1 MEKSKKK
8 KIGAVLVQGGGIAGV
23 QASLDLAN
31 SGFKVYLVENSAAI
45 GGMMAHLDKTFP
57 TGDCA
62 TCIVSPKLVECARN
76 LNIEILTLSKLE
88 KLEGTPGNFKAYVK
102 RSPRYIDEKICN
114 DCGDCTKACPVEID
128 DSYNRDLG
136 KRKVIQKYSP
146 QAIPN
151 KPRILKLGH
160 SPCKMNCPA
169 NINVQGYIQL
179 IKKKEYVKAAD
190 LIRERNPLAAICGRV
205 CPAPCE
211 SACTRSNVDAP
222 LAIRQL
228 KRFAVDQ
235 EIRMVKAGELALP
248 EEKSPP
254 ADAPKIAI
262 IGAGPAGLTAAGD
275 LANSGFAVTVY
286 EASSSAGGMLLWG
299 IPPYRLPKDILAYE
313 VQLIRRKGVTIVL
326 NCRIGKDKTIEELQK
341 ENAAVFISAGAHV
354 SRKLGVPGE
363 EKSGVDFGVEFL
375 RQAGSKDDKPC
386 VGRHVLVIGGGNV
399 AVDVARTT
407 LRLGAKQ
414 VEMVALEKRDEMP
427 AYKEEIEATLAEGIT
442 INNGCGPNRIIGDG
456 SVTAIEL
463 RQCTRVF
470 DENGRFS
477 PLYNQENLKT
487 INADQII
494 VAIGQAVSPDLL
506 KHCGVGTERGCFVA
520 DPVTLETSVQGIFA
534 GGENATGPGSVIQA
548 VAAGKRA
555 AESIER
561 YLNGK
566 DLRAARFSDTLKP
579 LADELLPSTDDVEKK
594 KRADAA
600 MLPACERTADFREIE
615 AGFSVEEAVAEAER
629 CLNCAFCSEC
639 MACVSACDKKA
650 VDHAMAEETITLNV
664 GSVILTPGFE
674 EFDAKRKG
682 EYGFNRYRNVLTSVQ
697 FERMLS
703 AAGPF
708 AGHVVRRDDGKEAK
722 RIAWIQC
729 VGSRDAK
736 CGNEYCSSIC
746 CMATTKQAL
755 VASEHS
761 AGLQATIFYMDIR
774 AFGKDFDQYYERARS
789 KENIEYIKSIPSRAI
804 QVPGSMDIRLRYVDG
819 NFKQVERD
827 FDLVVLAVG
836 LDPKPNV
843 SASMAQLGIELNEF
857 GFCKTSR
864 FLPLETSSPG
874 VFVAGAFQEPK
885 DIPETVTQASA
896 AASMAMELLA
906 SARNTL
912 ITKKTYPPE
921 HDVGDDE
928 PRIGVFVCH
937 CGINI
942 AATVDVEKVTEAISK
957 DPHVVVA
964 SHTMYTCSDASL
976 SEIKKR
982 IEEFQLNRVVVASCM
997 PRTHEPLFRETLRE
1011 AGLNPYL
1018 FELANIRDQCSWVH
1032 SSEPDVATLKAIEL
1046 VRMSIARAR
1055 FLKPLVGESLAINQ
1069 DGLVIGGGLSGMT
1082 AALSLANQGFKVSL
1096 IEKSGTLG
1104 GQILNIHSVLE
1115 NDDPYFFTANIL
1127 YQTQNH
1133 RNIKVYLH
1141 SEVTKVNGHI
1151 GKFLV
1156 TIAEKGKGNGQGDIA
1171 RTEISCGAIIVATGA
1186 EPAKTGEFLYGES
1199 ENILTQIELEQ
1210 LLHADKFKGHGK
1222 NIIMIQCV
1230 GSRNDKHPYCSRICC
1245 SMAVKNALS
1254 IKKKN
1259 PDANIYILYRDIRTY
1274 GFREKYYRMARDAG
1288 IVFVRY
1294 DEGKPPVVSRDN
1306 GLLVQV
1312 DSPDVNDRVEI
1323 EADHVIL
1330 STGISAP
1337 AGNRQ
1342 LSDMLKLQLNADGFF
1357 LEAHV
1362 KLRPVDFATEGI
1374 YLCGLAHS
1382 PKMIDENISQ
1392 ARAAASRAATVLS
1405 KTHLDVGAQVAE
1417 VNQDKCISCMTC
1429 VHVCPYGAPFANVD
1443 NKGEITAA
1451 KCMGCG
1457 ICASECPAC
1466 AIQLNHFESMQ
1477 FNAMLENLLEHH
1489 LTVDCNEDR
1498 GIL

>member
-1 MEKSKKK
+1 MEKGKKK

-31 SGFKVYLVENSAAI
+31 SGFKVYLVESSAAI

-88 KLEGTPGNFKAYVK
+88 KLEGTPGNFKAHVRK
-102 RSPRYIDEKICN
+102 SPRYIDEKICN

-128 DSYNRDLG
+128 DRYNRDLG
-136 KRKVIQKYSP
+136 KRKVIQKYSA

-160 SPCKMNCPA
+160 SPCRMECPA

-179 IKKKEYVKAAD
+179 IRKKEYVKAAN
-190 LIRERNPLAAICGRV
+190 LIRERNPLAGICGRV

-211 SACTRSNVDAP
+211 TACTRANVDSA

-235 EIRMVKAGELALP
+235 EIKMVNAGELALP
-248 EEKSPP
+248 EEKSPAP
-254 ADAPKIAI
+254 NAPKIAI

-275 LANSGFAVTVY
+275 LADSGFAVTVY
-286 EASSSAGGMLLWG
+286 EASGTAGGMLLWG
-299 IPPYRLPKDILAYE
+299 IPAYRLPKDILAYE
-313 VQLIRRKGVTIVL
+313 VELIRRKGVRMIL
-326 NCRIGKDKTIEELQK
+326 NCRIGADKTIEELRK
-341 ENAAVFISAGAHV
+341 EYSAVFISAGAHV

-363 EKSGVDFGVEFL
+363 EASGVDYGVEFL
-375 RQAGSKDDKPC
+375 RQAGSADDKPR

-399 AVDVARTT
+399 AVDVARTA
-407 LRLGAKQ
+407 LRLGATQ

-427 AYKEEIEATLAEGIT
+427 AYKEEIAATLAEGIV
-442 INNGCGPNRIIGDG
+442 IHNGWGPNRIIGEG
-456 SVTAIEL
+456 SVTGIEL
-463 RQCTRVF
+463 RECTRVF
-470 DENGRFS
+470 DENRRFS
-477 PLYNQENLKT
+477 PLYDPTHLKT
-487 INADQII
+487 IDADQII

-506 KHCGVGTERGCFVA
+506 THCGLAMQRGCFTA
-520 DPVTLETSVQGIFA
+520 DPVTLETSVPGIFA

-561 YLNGK
+561 H
-566 DLRAARFSDTLKP
+566 LRGRELRTDRFSDTLKP
-579 LADELLPSTDDVEKK
+579 LPDEHLPSTDNVEK
-594 KRADAA
+594 RARAEAA
-600 MLPACERTADFREIE
+600 LLPAGERTVDFREIE
-615 AGFSVEEAVAEAER
+615 AGFSVEEATAEADR
-629 CLNCAFCSEC
+629 CLNCALCSEC
-639 MACVSACDKKA
+639 MECVAACDKKA
-650 VDHAMAEETITLNV
+650 VDHAMTEETVVLDV

-674 EFDAKRKG
+674 EFDAERKG

-729 VGSRDAK
+729 AGSRDVK
-736 CGNEYCSSIC
+736 SGNPYCSSIC

-755 VASEHS
+755 VAGEHV
-761 AGLQATIFYMDIR
+761 AGLTATIFNMDIR
-774 AFGKDFDQYYERARS
+774 AFGKDFDQYYERA
-789 KENIEYIKSIPSRAI
+789 KGKDNIEYIKSIPSRII
-804 QVPGSMDIRLRYVDG
+804 QVPGSLDVRLRYVDE
-819 NFKQVERD
+819 NFKTIERD

-843 SASMAQLGIELNEF
+843 SAGMAQLGIELNEF

-864 FLPLETSSPG
+864 FLPLETSRPG

-896 AASMAMELLA
+896 AASMSMELLA

-912 ITKKTYPPE
+912 IAKKSYPLE
-921 HDVGDDE
+921 HDYGDDE

-942 AATVDVEKVTEAISK
+942 AATVDVEKVTAAISG

-982 IEEFQLNRVVVASCM
+982 IEEFRLNRVVVASCT

-1032 SSEPDVATLKAIEL
+1032 STEPDLATQKAIEL

-1055 FLKPLVGESLAINQ
+1055 LLRPLAGESLAIVQ
-1069 DGLVIGGGLSGMT
+1069 DGVVIGGGLSGMT
-1082 AALSLANQGFKVSL
+1082 AALSLADQGFKVSL
-1096 IEKSGTLG
+1096 VEKSETLG
-1104 GQILNIHSVLE
+1104 GQMRNVHTILE
-1115 NDDPYFFTANIL
+1115 GNDTAGFL
-1127 YQTQNH
+1127 SDLLDRTQSH
-1133 RNIKVYLH
+1133 RNIKVHLN
-1141 SEVTKVNGHI
+1141 SEVVKVSGHI
-1151 GKFLV
+1151 GKFV
-1156 TIAEKGKGNGQGDIA
+1156 VSVSGRGKGNGGGEVAKTD
-1171 RTEISCGAIIVATGA
+1171 ISCGAIIVATGA
-1186 EPAKTGEFLYGES
+1186 EAAKASGFLYGES
-1199 ENILTQIELEQ
+1199 DQVLTQAELENR
-1210 LLHADKFKGHGK
+1210 LHEDRFDGAAK
-1222 NIIMIQCV
+1222 NIVMIQCA
-1230 GSRNDKHPYCSRICC
+1230 GSRNDERPYCSRICC
-1245 SMAVKNALS
+1245 SMAVKNALAV
-1254 IKKKN
+1254 KKKH
-1259 PDANIYILYRDIRTY
+1259 PDARVFILYRDMRTY
-1274 GFREKYYRMARDAG
+1274 GFREKYYRAARDAG
-1288 IVFVRY
+1288 IVFIRY
-1294 DEGKPPVVSRDN
+1294 NEGNPPEVLQGN

-1330 STGISAP
+1330 STGVSAP

-1342 LSDMLKLQLNADGFF
+1342 LSDMLKLQINNDGFF

-1382 PKMIDENISQ
+1382 PKMMDENISQ

-1405 KTHLDVGAQVAE
+1405 KTHLEVGAQVSE

-1429 VHVCPYGAPFANVD
+1429 VHVCPYGAPFANAD
-1443 NKGEITAA
+1443 NKGEIAAA

-1457 ICASECPAC
+1457 ICVSECPAR
-1466 AIQLNHFESMQ
+1466 AIQLHHFETGQ
-1477 FNAMLENLLEHH
+1477 FDAMLEELLGEPS
-1489 LTVDCNEDR
+1489 TVDCN
-1498 GIL
+1498 

>member
-1 MEKSKKK
+1 MEKVKKK

-76 LNIEILTLSKLE
+76 HNIEILTLSTLE
-88 KLEGTPGNFKAYVK
+88 KLEGTPGNFKATVK
-102 RSPRYIDEKICN
+102 KSPRYIDEKICN

-128 DSYNRDLG
+128 DRFNRDLG
-136 KRKVIQKYSP
+136 KRKVIQKYSA

-160 SPCKMNCPA
+160 APCKMECPA

-179 IKKKEYVKAAD
+179 IKKKEYAKAAN

-211 SACTRSNVDAP
+211 SACTRADVDAP

-228 KRFAVDQ
+228 KRFAADQ
-235 EIRMVKAGELALP
+235 EIAMVKAGELALP
-248 EEKSPP
+248 EEKSP
-254 ADAPKIAI
+254 AANALKVAI
-262 IGAGPAGLTAAGD
+262 VGAGPAGLTAAGD
-275 LANSGFAVTVY
+275 LAGKGFAVTVY
-286 EASSSAGGMLLWG
+286 EASDTAGGMLRWG

-313 VQLIRRKGVTIVL
+313 VELIRRRGVRIVL
-326 NCRIGKDKTIEELQK
+326 NCRLGKDKTMEELRK

-363 EKSGVDFGVEFL
+363 ERSGVDFGVEFL
-375 RQAGSKDDKPC
+375 RQAGDKENKPR
-386 VGRHVLVIGGGNV
+386 VGERVVVIGGGNV
-399 AVDVARTT
+399 AVDVARTA
-407 LRLGAKQ
+407 LRLGARH
-414 VEMVALEKRDEMP
+414 VEMVSLEQREEMP
-427 AYKEEIEATLAEGIT
+427 AYREEIAATLAEGIA
-442 INNGCGPNRIIGDG
+442 IHNGWGPNRILGDG
-456 SVTAIEL
+456 AVTGIEL
-463 RQCTRVF
+463 KECTRVF
-470 DENGRFS
+470 DENRRFS
-477 PLYNQENLKT
+477 PAYNQDHLIT
-487 INADQII
+487 IDADQII
-494 VAIGQAVSPDLL
+494 VAIGQVVSADLL
-506 KHCGVGTERGCFVA
+506 NQCGVGTARGCFTA

-561 YLNGK
+561 FLTGK
-566 DLRAARFSDTLKP
+566 ELRTDRFTDTLKP
-579 LADELLPSTDDVEKK
+579 LPEELLPSTDDVEKK
-594 KRADAA
+594 ARAEAA
-600 MLPACERTADFREIE
+600 VLPVGERTGNFREIE
-615 AGFSVEEAVAEAER
+615 SGLSEEEALAEAER
-629 CLNCAFCSEC
+629 CLNCAICSEC
-639 MACVSACDKKA
+639 MECVAACDKKA
-650 VDHAMAEETITLNV
+650 VVHGMQEEIIILDV
-664 GSVILTPGFE
+664 GSVILTPGFVE
-674 EFDAKRKG
+674 YGAKRKG
-682 EYGFNRYRNVLTSVQ
+682 EYGFNRYQNVLTSVQ

-703 AAGPF
+703 AAGPY

-761 AGLQATIFYMDIR
+761 AGLEATIFYMDIR
-774 AFGKDFDQYYERARS
+774 AFGKDFDQYYERARG
-789 KENIEYIKSIPSRAI
+789 KENIEYIKSIPSRAL
-804 QVPGSMDIRLRYVDG
+804 QVPGSMDIRLRYLDG
-819 NFKQVERD
+819 NQKQVERD

-836 LDPKPNV
+836 LDPKPEV
-843 SASMAQLGIELNEF
+843 SAGMARLGIELNGF

-864 FLPLETSSPG
+864 FSPLETSRPG

-896 AASMAMELLA
+896 AASMAMELL
-906 SARNTL
+906 SQARGTL
-912 ITKKTYPPE
+912 ITKKSYPPE

-942 AATVDVEKVTEAISK
+942 AGTVDVEKVTAAVSEE
-957 DPHVVVA
+957 PNVVVA

-982 IEEFQLNRVVVASCM
+982 IEEFRLNRVVVASCT

-1032 SSEPDVATLKAIEL
+1032 SSTPDVATVKAIEL

-1055 FLKPLVGESLAINQ
+1055 FLKPLTGESLAVNQ
-1069 DGLVIGGGLSGMT
+1069 DGLIIGGGVSGMT
-1082 AALSLANQGFKVSL
+1082 AALSLADQGFKVAL
-1096 IEKSGTLG
+1096 IEKSGILG
-1104 GQILNIHSVLE
+1104 GRMLNIHSVLE
-1115 NDDPYFFTANIL
+1115 GDDPYFFTANIL
-1127 YQTQNH
+1127 YKTQNH
-1133 RNIKVYLH
+1133 RNITVYLN
-1141 SEVTKVNGHI
+1141 SDVTKVSGHI

-1156 TIAEKGKGNGQGDIA
+1156 TITEKGKGNGQTDIA
-1171 RTEISCGAIIVATGA
+1171 KTEISCGAIIAATGA
-1186 EPAKTGEFLYGES
+1186 EPAKTAGFLYGEA
-1199 ENILTQIELEQ
+1199 ENVLTQMELEQ
-1210 LLHADKFKGHGK
+1210 LLHADKFQGNGK
-1222 NIIMIQCV
+1222 SIVMIQCV
-1230 GSRNDKHPYCSRICC
+1230 GSRNDEHPYCSRICC
-1245 SMAVKNALS
+1245 SMAVKNALAV
-1254 IKKKN
+1254 KKRN
-1259 PDANIYILYRDIRTY
+1259 PDAHIYILYRDIRTY
-1274 GFREKYYRMARDAG
+1274 GFRETYYRMARDAG
-1288 IVFVRY
+1288 IVFIRY
-1294 DEGKPPVVSRDN
+1294 DEGKPPAVSREN
-1306 GLLVQV
+1306 GLLVTV
-1312 DSPDVNDRVEI
+1312 ESPDVNDRIEI
-1323 EADHVIL
+1323 EADHVVL

-1337 AGNRQ
+1337 AANRQ

-1405 KTHLDVGAQVAE
+1405 RTHLDIGAQVSE
-1417 VNQDKCISCMTC
+1417 VNQDKCVSCMTC

-1466 AIQLNHFESMQ
+1466 AIQLNHFESRQ
-1477 FNAMLENLLEHH
+1477 FNAMLDNLLEHH
-1489 LTVDCNEDR
+1489 LTVDCN
-1498 GIL
+1498 

>member
-1 MEKSKKK
+1 MK
-8 KIGAVLVQGGGIAGV
+8 
-23 QASLDLAN
+23 
-31 SGFKVYLVENSAAI
+31 
-45 GGMMAHLDKTFP
+45 
-57 TGDCA
+57 
-62 TCIVSPKLVECARN
+62 
-76 LNIEILTLSKLE
+76 
-88 KLEGTPGNFKAYVK
+88 
-102 RSPRYIDEKICN
+102 
-114 DCGDCTKACPVEID
+114 
-128 DSYNRDLG
+128 
-136 KRKVIQKYSP
+136 
-146 QAIPN
+146 
-151 KPRILKLGH
+151 
-160 SPCKMNCPA
+160 CPA

-179 IKKKEYVKAAD
+179 IKKKEFVKAAD

-211 SACTRSNVDAP
+211 TDCTRANVDAP

-228 KRFAVDQ
+228 KRFAVDE

-248 EEKSPP
+248 EEKSPA
-254 ADAPKIAI
+254 ADARKIAV
-262 IGAGPAGLTAAGD
+262 IGAGPAGLTAAGT
-275 LANSGFAVTVY
+275 LADSGFAVTVY
-286 EASSSAGGMLLWG
+286 EASGCAGGMLLWG
-299 IPPYRLPKDILAYE
+299 IPAYRLPKDILAYE
-313 VQLIRRKGVTIVL
+313 VELIRRKGVRIVL
-326 NCRIGKDKTIEELQK
+326 NCRIGTDKTMEELRK
-341 ENAAVFISAGAHV
+341 ENAAVFISAGAHM

-363 EKSGVDFGVEFL
+363 EIAGVDFGVEFL
-375 RQAGSKDDKPC
+375 RQAGSRDNKPH

-399 AVDVARTT
+399 AIDVARTA

-427 AYKEEIEATLAEGIT
+427 AYKEEIEATLAEGIA
-442 INNGCGPNRIIGDG
+442 INNGWGPNRILGDG
-456 SVTAIEL
+456 AVTGIEL
-463 RQCTRVF
+463 KECTRVF

-477 PLYNQENLKT
+477 PAYNESNLRT
-487 INADQII
+487 IDADQII

-506 KHCGVGTERGCFVA
+506 KHCGVEIGRGCFTA
-520 DPVTLETSVQGIFA
+520 DPVTLETSVKGIFA

-561 YLNGK
+561 YLRGK
-566 DLRAARFSDTLKP
+566 DLRLDRFTDTLKP
-579 LADELLPSTDDVEKK
+579 LADEFLPSTDDCEKK
-594 KRADAA
+594 KRAEAA
-600 MLPACERTADFREIE
+600 VLPAAERTRDFREIE
-615 AGFSVEEAVAEAER
+615 SGFSAEEAVAEAER
-629 CLNCAFCSEC
+629 CLNCALCSEC
-639 MACVSACDKKA
+639 MECVTACDKKA
-650 VDHAMAEETITLNV
+650 VVHGMQEETIALDV

-682 EYGFNRYRNVLTSVQ
+682 EFGFNRYRNVLTSVQ

-729 VGSRDAK
+729 AGSRDAK
-736 CGNEYCSSIC
+736 SGNPYCSSVC

-755 VASEHS
+755 VASEHA
-761 AGLQATIFYMDIR
+761 AGLEATIFNMDIR
-774 AFGKDFDQYYERARS
+774 AFGKDFDQYYGRAKS
-789 KENIEYIKSIPSRAI
+789 KENIEYIKSMPSRVI
-804 QVPGSMDIRLRYVDG
+804 QVPGSRDVRLRYVDEH
-819 NFKQVERD
+819 FKPVERD

-843 SASMAQLGIELNEF
+843 SAGMAQLGVDLNEF

-864 FLPLETSSPG
+864 FSPLETSRPG

-896 AASMAMELLA
+896 AAAMSMELLA
-906 SARNTL
+906 SARDTL
-912 ITKKTYPPE
+912 ITKKTYPLE
-921 HDVGDDE
+921 HDYGDDE
-928 PRIGVFVCH
+928 PRIGVFICH

-942 AATVDVEKVTEAISK
+942 AGTVDVEKVTAAISQE
-957 DPHVVVA
+957 PQVVVA

-982 IEEFQLNRVVVASCM
+982 IEEHRLNRVVVASCT

-1032 SSEPDVATLKAIEL
+1032 SSEPEQATKKAIEL
-1046 VRMSIARAR
+1046 VRMSVSRAR

-1082 AALSLANQGFKVSL
+1082 AALSLADQGFDVAL
-1096 IEKSGTLG
+1096 VEKSGVLG
-1104 GQILNIHSVLE
+1104 GQMLNVHSVLE
-1115 NDDPYFFTANIL
+1115 GDDPYFFTANVL
-1127 YQTQNH
+1127 YRTQNH
-1133 RNIKVYLH
+1133 RNIKVYLN
-1141 SEVTKVNGHI
+1141 SEVTKVTGHI
-1151 GKFLV
+1151 GKFVV
-1156 TIAEKGKGNGQGDIA
+1156 TITEKEKGDGKGD
-1171 RTEISCGAIIVATGA
+1171 TTKTDISCGAIIAATGA
-1186 EPAKTGEFLYGES
+1186 EPAKAAGFLYGEA
-1199 ENILTQIELEQ
+1199 ENVLTQVELEKM
-1210 LLHADKFKGHGK
+1210 LYEDRFDGGSK
-1222 NIIMIQCV
+1222 NIVMIQCV
-1230 GSRNDKHPYCSRICC
+1230 GSRNDERPYCSRICC
-1245 SMAVKNALS
+1245 SMAVKNALT
-1254 IKKKN
+1254 IKKRN
-1259 PDANIYILYRDIRTY
+1259 PDANIYILYRDMRTY
-1274 GFREKYYRMARDAG
+1274 GFREKYYRTARDAG
-1288 IVFVRY
+1288 IVFIRY
-1294 DEGKPPVVSRDN
+1294 NEAKTPVVSRDN
-1306 GLLVQV
+1306 GLLVTV
-1312 DSPDVNDRVEI
+1312 DSPDVDDRVEI
-1323 EADHVIL
+1323 EADHVVL
-1330 STGISAP
+1330 STGVSAP

-1405 KTHLDVGAQVAE
+1405 KTHLDVGAQVSE

-1429 VHVCPYGAPFANVD
+1429 VHVCPYGAPFANAD

-1451 KCMGCG
+1451 KCLGCG

-1466 AIQLNHFESMQ
+1466 AIQLNHFESRQ

-1489 LTVDCNEDR
+1489 LTVDCV
-1498 GIL
+1498 

>member
-1 MEKSKKK
+1 MEKVKKK
-8 KIGAVLVQGGGIAGV
+8 KVGAVLVQGGGIAGV

-76 LNIEILTLSKLE
+76 LNIEILTLARLE
-88 KLEGTPGNFKAYVK
+88 KLEGTPGNFKATVRK
-102 RSPRYIDEKICN
+102 SPRYIDEKICN
-114 DCGDCTKACPVEID
+114 DCGDCTKACPVEIAD
-128 DSYNRDLG
+128 RYNRDLG
-136 KRKVIQKYSP
+136 KRRVIQKYSA

-160 SPCKMNCPA
+160 SPCKMECPA

-211 SACTRSNVDAP
+211 SACTRGDADAP

-248 EEKSPP
+248 EEKSP
-254 ADAPKIAI
+254 ATDAPKIAI

-275 LANSGFAVTVY
+275 LADRGFAVTVY
-286 EASSSAGGMLLWG
+286 EASGSAGGMLLWG
-299 IPPYRLPKDILAYE
+299 IPAYRLPKDILAYE
-313 VQLIRRKGVTIVL
+313 VELIRRRGVRIVL
-326 NCRIGKDKTIEELQK
+326 NCRIGSDKSIEELKK

-363 EKSGVDFGVEFL
+363 EMSSVDFGVEFL
-375 RQAGSKDDKPC
+375 RQAGSANDKPR
-386 VGRHVLVIGGGNV
+386 VGRRVLVIGGGNV
-399 AVDVARTT
+399 AVDVARTA
-407 LRLGAKQ
+407 LRLGAER

-442 INNGCGPNRIIGDG
+442 INNGWGPNRIIGDG
-456 SVTAIEL
+456 AVRAIEL
-463 RQCTRVF
+463 RECTRVF
-470 DENGRFS
+470 DEKGRFS
-477 PLYNQENLKT
+477 PAYNESHLKT
-487 INADQII
+487 IDADQII
-494 VAIGQAVSPDLL
+494 VAIGQAVCADLL
-506 KHCGVGTERGCFVA
+506 GHCGLTTGRGCFTA
-520 DPVTLETSVQGIFA
+520 DPVTLETSVKGVFA

-566 DLRAARFSDTLKP
+566 DLRADRFTDALKP
-579 LADELLPSTDDVEKK
+579 MADELLPSTDDVEKQE
-594 KRADAA
+594 RALAPVVPAA
-600 MLPACERTADFREIE
+600 ERTNDFREIE
-615 AGFSVEEAVAEAER
+615 SGFTEEAAVAEAER
-629 CLNCAFCSEC
+629 CLNCALCSEC
-639 MACVSACDKKA
+639 MECATACDKNA
-650 VDHAMAEETITLNV
+650 VIHAMAEETIILDV

-674 EFDAKRKG
+674 EYDAEQKG
-682 EYGFNRYRNVLTSVQ
+682 EYGFNRYRNILTSVQ

-755 VASEHS
+755 VASEHT
-761 AGLQATIFYMDIR
+761 AGLTATIFNMDIR
-774 AFGKDFDQYYERARS
+774 AFGKDFDQYYERAKS

-819 NFKQVERD
+819 NFKQMERD

-843 SASMAQLGIELNEF
+843 SASMKQLGIELNEF
-857 GFCKTSR
+857 GFCKTGR
-864 FLPLETSSPG
+864 FSPLETSRPG

-896 AASMAMELLA
+896 AASMSMELLA
-906 SARNTL
+906 QARGTL
-912 ITKKTYPPE
+912 ITRKEYPLE
-921 HDVGDDE
+921 HDVGDEE

-942 AATVDVEKVTEAISK
+942 AGTVDVEKVTAAISN

-982 IEEFQLNRVVVASCM
+982 IEEFRLNRVVVASCT

-1032 SSEPDVATLKAIEL
+1032 SSMPDAATHKAIEL

-1055 FLKPLVGESLAINQ
+1055 LLKPLFGESLAIVQ

-1082 AALSLANQGFKVSL
+1082 AALSLADQGFKVAL
-1096 IEKSGTLG
+1096 IEKSGVLG
-1104 GQILNIHSVLE
+1104 GQMLNVHSVLE
-1115 NDDPYFFTANIL
+1115 GDDPYFFTANLL
-1127 YQTQNH
+1127 YRTQNH
-1133 RNIKVYLH
+1133 RNITVYLN
-1141 SEVTKVNGHI
+1141 SEVTKVDGHI
-1151 GKFLV
+1151 GKFSV
-1156 TIAEKGKGNGQGDIA
+1156 TITEKGKGNGQGDI
-1171 RTEISCGAIIVATGA
+1171 EKIQISCGAIIVATGA
-1186 EPAKTGEFLYGES
+1186 EPVKTGEFLYGKS
-1199 ENILTQIELEQ
+1199 ENVLTQIELEQ
-1210 LLHADKFKGHGK
+1210 LLHAEKFTGHGK
-1222 NIIMIQCV
+1222 NIVMIQCA
-1230 GSRNDKHPYCSRICC
+1230 GSRNDERPYCSRICC
-1245 SMAVKNALS
+1245 SMAVKNALA
-1254 IKKKN
+1254 IKKKS
-1259 PDANIYILYRDIRTY
+1259 PDANIYILYRDMRTY

-1288 IVFVRY
+1288 IVFIRY
-1294 DEGKPPVVSRDN
+1294 NEEKPSEVSREK
-1306 GLLVQV
+1306 GLLVSV
-1312 DSPDVNDRVEI
+1312 NSPDVNDRVEI

-1337 AGNRQ
+1337 AANRQ

-1405 KTHLDVGAQVAE
+1405 KTHLDVGAQVSE

-1429 VHVCPYGAPFANVD
+1429 VHVCPYGAPFANAD

-1466 AIQLNHFESMQ
+1466 AIQLNHFESRQ
-1477 FNAMLENLLEHH
+1477 FNAMLESLLERH
-1489 LTVDCNEDR
+1489 LTVDCH
-1498 GIL
+1498 

>member
-1 MEKSKKK
+1 MEKGKQK

-76 LNIEILTLSKLE
+76 LNIEILTLAKLE
-88 KLEGTPGNFKAYVK
+88 KLEGTPGNFRATVK
-102 RSPRYIDEKICN
+102 KSPRYIDEKICN

-128 DSYNRDLG
+128 DHYNRDLG
-136 KRKVIQKYSP
+136 KRKVIQKYSA

-160 SPCKMNCPA
+160 SPCRMECPA

-179 IKKKEYVKAAD
+179 IKKKEYKKAAD

-211 SACTRSNVDAP
+211 SACTRADVDAP

-235 EIRMVKAGELALP
+235 EIAMVKAGELALP
-248 EEKSPP
+248 EEKSPA
-254 ADAPKIAI
+254 ADAPKAAV

-275 LANSGFAVTVY
+275 LADHGFAVTLY
-286 EASSSAGGMLLWG
+286 EASGSAGGMLLWG
-299 IPPYRLPKDILAYE
+299 IPAYRLPKEILAYE
-313 VQLIRRKGVTIVL
+313 VELIRRRGVRIVL
-326 NCRIGKDKTIEELQK
+326 NCRIGQDKTIEALRK
-341 ENAAVFISAGAHV
+341 ENAALFISAGAHV

-363 EKSGVDFGVEFL
+363 ETSGVDFGVEFL
-375 RQAGSKDDKPC
+375 RQAGSANNKPS

-399 AVDVARTT
+399 AVDVARTA
-407 LRLGAKQ
+407 LRLGAER
-414 VEMVALEKRDEMP
+414 VEMVALEKRGEMP
-427 AYKEEIEATLAEGIT
+427 AYQEEIAATLAEGIN
-442 INNGCGPNRIIGDG
+442 IHNGWGPNRIIGDG

-463 RQCTRVF
+463 KECTRVF
-470 DENGRFS
+470 DGNGRFS
-477 PLYNQENLKT
+477 PLYNQDNLKT
-487 INADQII
+487 IDADQII

-506 KHCGVGTERGCFVA
+506 KHCGLTTGRGCFVV
-520 DPVTLETSVQGIFA
+520 DPITMETSVRGIFA

-561 YLNGK
+561 YVTGK
-566 DLRAARFSDTLKP
+566 DLRADRFTDTLKP
-579 LADELLPSTDDVEKK
+579 LTEESLPATDHVEKR
-594 KRADAA
+594 KRAEAA
-600 MLPACERTADFREIE
+600 YLPAGERTADFREIE
-615 AGFSVEEAVAEAER
+615 AGFSEEEAAAEAER
-629 CLNCAFCSEC
+629 CLNCALCSEC
-639 MACVSACDKKA
+639 MECVAACDKKA
-650 VDHAMAEETITLNV
+650 VDHAMGEQILTLDV

-729 VGSRDAK
+729 AGSRDAK
-736 CGNEYCSSIC
+736 SGNPYCSSIC

-755 VASEHS
+755 VASEHM
-761 AGLQATIFYMDIR
+761 AGLQATIFNMDIR
-774 AFGKDFDQYYERARS
+774 AFGKDFDQYYGRARS
-789 KENIEYIKSIPSRAI
+789 KENIQYIKSMPSRVL
-804 QVPGSMDIRLRYVDG
+804 QVPGSLDVRLRYTDEQ
-819 NFKQVERD
+819 FRPVERD

-836 LDPKPNV
+836 LDPKPGI
-843 SASMAQLGIELNEF
+843 SAGMAELGIDLNEF
-857 GFCKTSR
+857 GFCRTNR
-864 FLPLETSSPG
+864 FSPLETSRPG

-896 AASMAMELLA
+896 AAAMSMELLA
-906 SARNTL
+906 SARGTL
-912 ITKKTYPPE
+912 ITKKTYPLE

-942 AATVDVEKVTEAISK
+942 AGTVDVEKVTAAISK

-982 IEEFQLNRVVVASCM
+982 IEEFRLNRVVVASCT

-1032 SSEPDVATLKAIEL
+1032 STAPDAATQKAIEL
-1046 VRMSIARAR
+1046 VRMSVARATL
-1055 FLKPLVGESLAINQ
+1055 LKPLFGESLAIVQ

-1082 AALSLANQGFKVSL
+1082 AALSLADQGFKVAL
-1096 IEKSGTLG
+1096 VEKSGVLG
-1104 GQILNIHSVLE
+1104 GRMLNVHSVLE
-1115 NDDPYFFTANIL
+1115 GDDPYFFTANLL
-1127 YQTQNH
+1127 YRTQNH
-1133 RNIKVYLH
+1133 RNITVYLD
-1141 SEVTKVNGHI
+1141 SEVTKVSGHI
-1151 GKFLV
+1151 GKFVV
-1156 TIAEKGKGNGQGDIA
+1156 TVTGKGKGNGQGEIA
-1171 RTEISCGAIIVATGA
+1171 RTDISCGAIIAATGA
-1186 EPAKTGEFLYGES
+1186 EPAKAAGFLYGEA
-1199 ENILTQIELEQ
+1199 EDVLTQSELEKR
-1210 LLHADKFKGHGK
+1210 LHEDRFAGGAK
-1222 NIIMIQCV
+1222 NVVMIQCA
-1230 GSRNDKHPYCSRICC
+1230 GSRNDERPYCSRICC
-1245 SMAVKNALS
+1245 SMAVKNALT

-1259 PDANIYILYRDIRTY
+1259 PEANVYILYRDMRTY
-1274 GFREKYYRMARDAG
+1274 GFREKYYKMARDAG
-1288 IVFVRY
+1288 IVFLRY
-1294 DEGKPPVVSRDN
+1294 DEGRPPVVSREN
-1306 GLLVQV
+1306 GLLVSLE
-1312 DSPDVNDRVEI
+1312 SPDVNDRVEI
-1323 EADHVIL
+1323 EADQVIL

-1337 AGNRQ
+1337 AANRQ

-1405 KTHLDVGAQVAE
+1405 KTHLEVGAQVSE

-1429 VHVCPYGAPFANVD
+1429 VHACPYGAPFANAD

-1466 AIQLNHFESMQ
+1466 AIQLNHFESRQ
-1477 FNAMLENLLEHH
+1477 FNAMLEDLLEHR
-1489 LTVDCNEDR
+1489 LTVECT
-1498 GIL
+1498 

>member
-1 MEKSKKK
+1 MEKVKKK
-8 KIGAVLVQGGGIAGV
+8 KVGAVLVQGGGIAGV

-76 LNIEILTLSKLE
+76 LNIEILTLSRLE
-88 KLEGTPGNFKAYVK
+88 KLEGTPGNFKATVRK
-102 RSPRYIDEKICN
+102 SPRYIDEKICN
-114 DCGDCTKACPVEID
+114 DCGDCTKACPVEIAD
-128 DSYNRDLG
+128 RYNRDLG
-136 KRKVIQKYSP
+136 KRKVIQKYSA

-160 SPCKMNCPA
+160 SPCKMECPA

-211 SACTRSNVDAP
+211 SACTRADADAP

-248 EEKSPP
+248 EEKSPA

-262 IGAGPAGLTAAGD
+262 VGAGPAGLTAAGD
-275 LANSGFAVTVY
+275 LADRGFAVTVY
-286 EASSSAGGMLLWG
+286 EASGNAGGMLLWG
-299 IPPYRLPKDILAYE
+299 IPSYRLPKDILAYE
-313 VQLIRRKGVTIVL
+313 VELIRRRGVRIVL
-326 NCRIGKDKTIEELQK
+326 NCRIGYDKTIEELRK

-363 EKSGVDFGVEFL
+363 EMSGVDFGVEFL
-375 RQAGSKDDKPC
+375 RQAGSANDKPR
-386 VGRHVLVIGGGNV
+386 VGKHVLVIGGGNV
-399 AVDVARTT
+399 AVDVARTA
-407 LRLGAKQ
+407 LRLGAER

-427 AYKEEIEATLAEGIT
+427 AYKEEIGATLAEGIT
-442 INNGCGPNRIIGDG
+442 INNGWGPNRIVGDG
-456 SVTAIEL
+456 SVTGIEL
-463 RQCTRVF
+463 KECTRVF
-470 DENGRFS
+470 DEKGRFS
-477 PLYNQENLKT
+477 PAYNENNLKA
-487 INADQII
+487 IGADQII
-494 VAIGQAVSPDLL
+494 VAIGQAVNPDLL
-506 KHCGVGTERGCFVA
+506 GHCGVGTGRGCFMA

-561 YLNGK
+561 YVSGK
-566 DLRAARFSDTLKP
+566 DLRADRFTDTLKP
-579 LADELLPSTDDVEKK
+579 LPDELLPSTDGVG
-594 KRADAA
+594 KRARAEAA
-600 MLPACERTADFREIE
+600 VLPAGERTDDFREIE
-615 AGFSVEEAVAEAER
+615 AGLSEEEAVAEAER
-629 CLNCAFCSEC
+629 CLNCALCSEC
-639 MACVSACDKKA
+639 MECVTVCDKKA
-650 VDHAMAEETITLNV
+650 VDHAMAEETVTLDV

-674 EFDAKRKG
+674 EYDAKQKG
-682 EYGFNRYRNVLTSVQ
+682 EYGFNRYRNILTSVQ

-755 VASEHS
+755 VASEHT
-761 AGLQATIFYMDIR
+761 AGLTATIFNMDIR

-819 NFKQVERD
+819 NFKQMERD

-836 LDPKPNV
+836 LDPKPDV
-843 SASMAQLGIELNEF
+843 SASMKQLGIELNEF

-864 FLPLETSSPG
+864 FSPLETSRPG

-896 AASMAMELLA
+896 AASMSMELLA

-912 ITKKTYPPE
+912 ITKKTYPLE

-942 AATVDVEKVTEAISK
+942 AGTVDVEKVTAAISN
-957 DPHVVVA
+957 DPQVVVA

-982 IEEFQLNRVVVASCM
+982 IEEFRLNRVVVASCT

-1032 SSEPDVATLKAIEL
+1032 SFTPEVATQKAIEL

-1055 FLKPLVGESLAINQ
+1055 FLKPLFGESLAINQ

-1082 AALSLANQGFKVSL
+1082 AALSLADQGFKVSL

-1104 GQILNIHSVLE
+1104 GQILKVHSVLE
-1115 NDDPYFFTANIL
+1115 GDDPYFFTANML
-1127 YQTQNH
+1127 YRTQNH
-1133 RNIKVYLH
+1133 RNIRVYLN
-1141 SEVTKVNGHI
+1141 SEVTKVDGHI
-1151 GKFLV
+1151 GKFSV
-1156 TIAEKGKGNGQGDIA
+1156 TITEKGKGNGQGDI
-1171 RTEISCGAIIVATGA
+1171 EKIQISCGAIIAATGA
-1186 EPAKTGEFLYGES
+1186 DPAKTGEFLYGKS
-1199 ENILTQIELEQ
+1199 ENVLTQIELEKR
-1210 LLHADKFKGHGK
+1210 LHEKRFDGGAK
-1222 NIIMIQCV
+1222 NIVMIQCA
-1230 GSRNDKHPYCSRICC
+1230 GSRNSERPYCSRICC
-1245 SMAVKNALS
+1245 SMAVKNALAV
-1254 IKKKN
+1254 KKKN

-1288 IVFVRY
+1288 IVFIRY
-1294 DEGKPPVVSRDN
+1294 YEGKPPEVSREN
-1306 GLLVQV
+1306 GLLVSV
-1312 DSPDVNDRVEI
+1312 ESPDVNNRVEI

-1337 AGNRQ
+1337 EGNRQ

-1405 KTHLDVGAQVAE
+1405 KTHLDVGAQVSE

-1466 AIQLNHFESMQ
+1466 AIQLNHFESRQ

-1489 LTVDCNEDR
+1489 ITVES
-1498 GIL
+1498 I

>member
-1 MEKSKKK
+1 MEKGKKK
-8 KIGAVLVQGGGIAGV
+8 KVGAVLVQGGGIAGV

-76 LNIEILTLSKLE
+76 LNIEILTLSTLE
-88 KLEGTPGNFKAYVK
+88 KLEGTPGNFKAFVK
-102 RSPRYIDEKICN
+102 KSPRYIDEKICN
-114 DCGDCTKACPVEID
+114 DCGDCTKACPVEIAD
-128 DSYNRDLG
+128 RYNRDLG
-136 KRKVIQKYSP
+136 KRKVIQKYSA
-146 QAIPN
+146 QAIPA

-160 SPCKMNCPA
+160 APCKMECPA

-179 IKKKEYVKAAD
+179 IKKKEYKKAAD

-211 SACTRSNVDAP
+211 SKCTRADVDAA

-228 KRFAVDQ
+228 KRFAVDE
-235 EIRMVKAGELALP
+235 EIRMVKAGDLALP
-248 EEKSPP
+248 EEKSPA
-254 ADAPKIAI
+254 ADAPKIAVV
-262 IGAGPAGLTAAGD
+262 GAGPAGLTAAGD
-275 LANSGFAVTVY
+275 LADKGFAVTVY
-286 EASSSAGGMLLWG
+286 EASPSAGGMLLWG
-299 IPPYRLPKDILAYE
+299 IPAYRLPKEILAYE
-313 VQLIRRKGVTIVL
+313 VELIRRRGVKIVL
-326 NCRIGKDKTIEELQK
+326 NCRIGQDKTIEELRK
-341 ENAAVFISAGAHV
+341 ENAALFISAGSHV

-363 EKSGVDFGVEFL
+363 ATQGVDFGVEFL
-375 RQAGSKDDKPC
+375 RQAGGVDKPR
-386 VGRHVLVIGGGNV
+386 VGGHVLVIGGGNV
-399 AVDVARTT
+399 AVDVARTA

-427 AYKEEIEATLAEGIT
+427 AYKEEIAATLAEGIT
-442 INNGCGPNRIIGDG
+442 IHNGWGPNRILGDG
-456 SVTAIEL
+456 AVAGIEL
-463 RQCTRVF
+463 RECTRVF
-470 DENGRFS
+470 DENGRFN
-477 PLYNQENLKT
+477 PAYNEKNLK
-487 INADQII
+487 ILSADQII
-494 VAIGQAVSPDLL
+494 VAIGQAVHPDLL
-506 KHCGVGTERGCFVA
+506 GHCGLTTSRGCFMA
-520 DPVTLETSVQGIFA
+520 DPVTLETSVPGIFA

-561 YLNGK
+561 FLTGK
-566 DLRAARFSDTLKP
+566 ELRADRFTDALKP
-579 LADELLPSTDDVEKK
+579 LPEEALPSTDDVEK
-594 KRADAA
+594 RARAEAA
-600 MLPACERTADFREIE
+600 VVPAGERTADFREIE
-615 AGFSVEEAVAEAER
+615 AGFSEEEAVAEAER
-629 CLNCAFCSEC
+629 CLNCALCSEC
-639 MACVSACDKKA
+639 MECVAACDKKA
-650 VDHAMAEETITLNV
+650 VNHVMAEETLTLDV

-682 EYGFNRYRNVLTSVQ
+682 EYGFNRYKNVLTSVQ

-708 AGHVVRRDDGKEAK
+708 GGHVVRRDDGKEAK
-722 RIAWIQC
+722 KIAWIQC
-729 VGSRDAK
+729 AGSRDAK
-736 CGNEYCSSIC
+736 SGNPYCSSIC

-755 VASEHS
+755 VASEHT
-761 AGLQATIFYMDIR
+761 AGLEATIFNMDIR

-789 KENIEYIKSIPSRAI
+789 KENIKYIKSMPSRVL
-804 QVPGSMDIRLRYVDG
+804 QVPGSKDVRLRYMDEH
-819 NFKQVERD
+819 FKPVERD

-836 LDPKPNV
+836 LDPKPV
-843 SASMAQLGIELNEF
+843 ISESMAQLGIELNEF

-864 FLPLETSSPG
+864 FSPLETSRPG

-896 AASMAMELLA
+896 AAAMSMELLA

-912 ITKKTYPPE
+912 ITKKSYPLE
-921 HDVGDDE
+921 HDTGDDE

-942 AATVDVEKVTEAISK
+942 AGTVDVEKVTEAISR

-982 IEEFQLNRVVVASCM
+982 IEEFRLNRVVVASCT

-1011 AGLNPYL
+1011 SGLNPYL

-1032 SSEPDVATLKAIEL
+1032 SAAPEVATQKAIEL

-1055 FLKPLVGESLAINQ
+1055 LLKPLFGESLAIVQ

-1082 AALSLANQGFKVSL
+1082 AALSLADQGFKVAL
-1096 IEKSGTLG
+1096 VEKTGTLG
-1104 GQILNIHSVLE
+1104 GQMLNVHSVLE
-1115 NDDPYFFTANIL
+1115 GDDPYFFMANML
-1127 YQTQNH
+1127 YRTQNH
-1133 RNIKVYLH
+1133 RNITVYLN
-1141 SEVTKVNGHI
+1141 SDVTKVSGHV
-1151 GKFLV
+1151 GKFAV
-1156 TIAEKGKGNGQGDIA
+1156 TVSERSKGNGPGEITKTD
-1171 RTEISCGAIIVATGA
+1171 ISCGAIIAATGA
-1186 EPAKTGEFLYGES
+1186 EPAKAAGFLYGES
-1199 ENILTQIELEQ
+1199 KDVLTQSELEKQ
-1210 LLHADKFKGHGK
+1210 LHDGSFDVGAG
-1222 NIIMIQCV
+1222 NIVMIQCA
-1230 GSRNDKHPYCSRICC
+1230 GSRTEDRPYCSRICC
-1245 SMAVKNALS
+1245 SMAVKNALA
-1254 IKKKN
+1254 IKKKD
-1259 PDANIYILYRDIRTY
+1259 PAANIYILYRDLRTY

-1288 IVFVRY
+1288 IVFLRY
-1294 DEGKPPVVSRDN
+1294 IEEKPPVVTKEN
-1306 GLLVQV
+1306 GLLVTV
-1312 DSPDVNDRVEI
+1312 ESPDVDDRVEI
-1323 EADHVIL
+1323 EADRVVL
-1330 STGISAP
+1330 STGIAAP
-1337 AGNRQ
+1337 AANRQ

-1362 KLRPVDFATEGI
+1362 KLRPVDFATEGV

-1405 KTHLDVGAQVAE
+1405 KTHLEVGAQVSE

-1429 VHVCPYGAPFANVD
+1429 VHVCPYGAPFANAD

-1457 ICASECPAC
+1457 ICAAECPAC
-1466 AIQLNHFESMQ
+1466 AIQLNHFESRQ
-1477 FNAMLENLLEHH
+1477 FKAMLDDLLANH
-1489 LTVDCNEDR
+1489 LTVACN
-1498 GIL
+1498 